1 MPFYLVCRC
10 QVYIQWRPGVC
21 VYTCI
26 RALKSQPPQQYII
39 YGSIYNMSL
48 CWSIKLGIIM
58 VWSLS
63 STISETPK
71 APCANGH
78 HLGFKMAPAEA
89 LHLCTL
95 PIYTWNPPDPQ
106 VKHIA
111 KKTTWYILWDTL
123 NMCGVV
129 YVPPVNISNLVRCKV
144 LICVSVVQK
153 QHSQAVGAS
162 KT

>member
-10 QVYIQWRPGVC
+10 QVYIQWRPGIC

-26 RALKSQPPQQYII
+26 RLYTCLKKSA
-39 YGSIYNMSL
+39 SATIYNIWVYIYYAPL
-48 CWSIKLGIIM
+48 LIHQTWYHP
-58 VWSLS
+58 
-63 STISETPK
+63 TISETPK

-89 LHLCTL
+89 SHLCTL

-123 NMCGVV
+123 NVCGVI
-129 YVPPVNISNLVRCKV
+129 YVPPVNISNIVRCKV
-144 LICVSVVQK
+144 LICVSLVQK